1 MEQCSLTPLA
11 DLTIANTV
19 SDLIQG
25 DIREHLPLER
35 IPLQGD
41 VLGLGTTSSLENGEL
56 SFLRN
61 ASGNSD
67 IWRCIAHNGSI
78 IRLQP
83 GDGSGHFPYVCFT
96 GDVTA
101 LRHPVDL
108 GPLKQQAHRSTQEL
122 IRAAIEQE
130 CKRGALAEAPIYG
143 IRLLAHWEELVITVA
158 SKLCMGQQQRN
169 QAFSRDSDEGSQA
182 ETSIYDRLQHYRLA
196 PLPPDQPGDPIRYL
210 GRSMQ
215 WDCCGFFDREPEQGR
230 VTVPKAGDHLHLH
243 GCSTDLAYGGH
254 VLHDHPNT
262 RLGSIEQLALYP
274 LQTIESLCSDLAIQS
289 LTYGDGQIHF
299 SVSNAGALDV
309 SDVGVA
315 VVVDDRFSDHR
326 YLQIPWMSA
335 GESESFSLAWPL
347 PPGQHSIAVIADP
360 QELVI
365 EPQNR
370 RQNNRMELK
379 VNIP

>member
-1 MEQCSLTPLA
+1 
-11 DLTIANTV
+11 
-19 SDLIQG
+19 
-25 DIREHLPLER
+25 
-35 IPLQGD
+35 
-41 VLGLGTTSSLENGEL
+41 
-56 SFLRN
+56 
-61 ASGNSD
+61 
-67 IWRCIAHNGSI
+67 
-78 IRLQP
+78 
-83 GDGSGHFPYVCFT
+83 
-96 GDVTA
+96 
-101 LRHPVDL
+101 VDL
-108 GPLKQQAHRSTQEL
+108 SPLKQQAHRSTQEL
-122 IRAAIEQE
+122 ICAAIEQE
-130 CKRGALAEAPIYG
+130 CKRGALTEAPIYG

-169 QAFSRDSDEGSQA
+169 QAFSRDSDAGSRA

-215 WDCCGFFDREPEQGR
+215 WDCCGFFDSEPEQGR
-230 VTVPKAGDHLHLH
+230 VTVPKASDHLHLH

-274 LQTIESLCSDLAIQS
+274 LQTIESLCSDLAIQT

-370 RQNNRMELK
+370 RQKNRMELK
-379 VNIP
+379 VNIA

>member
-35 IPLQGD
+35 IPLKGD

-108 GPLKQQAHRSTQEL
+108 GPLKQQAHRPTQEL
-122 IRAAIEQE
+122 ISAAIEQE

-143 IRLLAHWEELVITVA
+143 IRLLAHWDELVITVA
-158 SKLCMGQQQRN
+158 SKLFMGQQQRN
-169 QAFSRDSDEGSQA
+169 HSFSRDSDAGSRDEHLRHTPA
-182 ETSIYDRLQHYRLA
+182 
-196 PLPPDQPGDPIRYL
+196 LPPGATATREARRSDPLSRQIDA
-210 GRSMQ
+210 MK
-215 WDCCGFFDREPEQGR
+215 CCGFFDCEPERGR

-262 RLGSIEQLALYP
+262 RLGSIEQLVLYP
-274 LQTIESLCSDLAIQS
+274 LQTIESLCSDLAIQT
-289 LTYGDGQIHF
+289 LTYRDEQIHF
-299 SVSNAGALDV
+299 SFSNAGALDV

-326 YLQIPWMSA
+326 YLQIPWMNA
-335 GESESFSLAWPL
+335 GASESYSLSWPL
-347 PPGQHSIAVIADP
+347 PPGEHSIAVIADP

-365 EPQNR
+365 EPRNR
-370 RQNNRMELK
+370 RQNNRMDLK

>member
-1 MEQCSLTPLA
+1 MEQRSLTVVA

-25 DIREHLPLER
+25 DIREHLPLGR

-56 SFLRN
+56 TFLRN

-96 GDVTA
+96 GDVSA
-101 LRHPVDL
+101 LRHPVEP
-108 GPLKQQAHRSTQEL
+108 GPLQQMKQHPIQEV
-122 IRAAIEQE
+122 ISAAIEQE
-130 CKRGALAEAPIYG
+130 RMRGSLEEAPIYG
-143 IRLLAHWEELVITVA
+143 IRLLAHWDELVITVA
-158 SKLCMGQQQRN
+158 SKLCMGQQRRN
-169 QAFSRDSDEGSQA
+169 QGFSTGSDDGTQA
-182 ETSIYDRLQHYRLA
+182 EMSIYDMLQHYRLA
-196 PLPPDQPGDPIRYL
+196 PLAPDQPDGPIRYL
-210 GRSMQ
+210 GQSMR
-215 WDCCGFFDREPEQGR
+215 WDCCGFFDTEPERGR

-254 VLHDHPNT
+254 VLHDHPKT
-262 RLGSIEQLALYP
+262 RLGKIEQLMLYP
-274 LQTIESLCSDLAIQS
+274 LQTIESLCSDLAINQLS
-289 LTYGDGQIHF
+289 YGEGQIHF
-299 SVSNAGALDV
+299 KVTNAGALDV

-315 VVVDDRFSDHR
+315 VVVNDRFSDHR
-326 YLQIPWMSA
+326 YLQIPWMDA
-335 GESESFSLAWPL
+335 GASESYSLSWPL
-347 PPGQHSIAVIADP
+347 PPGQHSIAVVADP

-365 EPQNR
+365 EPENR
-370 RQNNRMELK
+370 RQNNRMDLT
-379 VNIP
+379 VNIS